1 MKRFSIAIFCL
12 VLAGAVFFGPAA
24 GSFNLYHY
32 YYTCPEGPSVYV
44 HKGVLKMGDGTYLL
58 NEESDQKWEY
68 VHINEWEIKS
78 RYGKGTATRVY
89 IGKGTNRITYGWGV
103 YECTVVKS
111 IFKK

>member
-1 MKRFSIAIFCL
+1 MKRFGIAILCL
-12 VLAGAVFFGPAA
+12 VVAAVYFGPAF
-24 GSFNLYHY
+24 SINYHY

-44 HKGVLKMGDGTYLL
+44 HKSVLKMGNDTYLL
-58 NEESDQKWEY
+58 NEENDQKWEY
-68 VHINEWEIKS
+68 AHINEREIKS
-78 RYGKGTATRVY
+78 RYGKGTTTRVY